1 MSKRDAIAA
10 LRHMRDYAGKIKA
23 MVEGR
28 SRADLDRD
36 EMLSLALARAL
47 HIVGEAA
54 TRIPRE
60 EQKAY
65 PNIRWAEIVGLR
77 NRLVHGYD
85 QVDLDI
91 VWEIATKDIDRLIE
105 ELDRIL

>member
-1 MSKRDAIAA
+1 MAA
-10 LRHMRDYAGKIKA
+10 NLESQTIHPIQQ
-23 MVEGR
+23 VSGR
-28 SRADLDRD
+28 T
-36 EMLSLALARAL
+36 LSLALARAL